1 MQPRNAV
8 LLGQLGLVQKECT
21 FNVGDHVCDDV
32 LECAGIVL
40 QLPLESETMNRGNQI
55 ELASEADAIWCTWDH
70 CAVREGGGCSV
81 NHACIIAARS
91 GH

>member
-1 MQPRNAV
+1 
-8 LLGQLGLVQKECT
+8 
-21 FNVGDHVCDDV
+21 
-32 LECAGIVL
+32 VL
-40 QLPLESETMNRGNQI
+40 QLPLESATMNRGNQI

-70 CAVREGGGCSV
+70 CAVKAGGGV